1 MAVIRI
7 PEDIWSKVRAHLMSR
22 AGEHFAFMCAEYC
35 ATQDG
40 PIFLVKDVH
49 CVMDENV
56 RADRD
61 GYTVS
66 PEGFLPAINTAVIS
80 GAALVE
86 CHNHGGAQPGF
97 SQIDRRGLREFSRY
111 VLDSLPG
118 RPYAATVWG
127 DSTVY
132 GEFFAPDGRGGVF
145 RSITVAGERFRQVTS
160 RIEDAAL
167 PDAAFDR
174 QIPWFTDEGQR
185 GLGHIRAAIVG
196 AGGTGSH
203 LAQQLAYLGIR
214 DFLVVDDDAAD
225 DTSMNRLVTAEAA
238 DIGTPKAFLARR
250 AIKSIAPSAKV
261 KVMLSRIQSD
271 DVLDALKQAD
281 VIFGC
286 VDNDG
291 ARLIL
296 NDLSRAYC
304 ILYMDLAVGIEVE
317 TTGVVAAGGRVVVV
331 TPSGPCLHCLGEI
344 DIAEAGFCLSDAKA
358 RTFQVQRGYVKGMDV
373 PAPSVVSLNAAV
385 TAAAVNEFAIMV
397 SGFRP
402 ANVFTELDLL
412 GTAYEVKGQRA
423 GPRRVR
429 AAPGCVVCA
438 SAGIGDRAGIE
449 RYARAAG

>member
-7 PEDIWSKVRAHLMSR
+7 PEEIWRKVRAHLMSR
-22 AGEHFAFMCAEYC
+22 PGEHFAFMCAEYC

-61 GYTVS
+61 GYTVT
-66 PEGFLPAINTAVIS
+66 PEGFLPAINMAVRNGTALI
-80 GAALVE
+80 E

-97 SQIDRRGLREFSRY
+97 SQTDRRGLPEFSQY

-127 DSTVY
+127 DCTIH
-132 GEFFAPDGRGGVF
+132 GEFFATDGGGIF
-145 RSITVAGERFRQVTS
+145 RSITVVGERFRQVTS
-160 RIEDAAL
+160 QTEDAVR
-167 PDAAFDR
+167 PDVAFDR
-174 QIPWFTDEGQR
+174 QILWFTDDGQR

-196 AGGTGSH
+196 AGGTGSQM
-203 LAQQLAYLGIR
+203 AQQLAYLGIR
-214 DFLVVDDDAAD
+214 DFVVVDDDAAD
-225 DTSMNRLVTAEAA
+225 DTSMNRLVTAAAA

-261 KVMLSRIQSD
+261 RVMLSRIQSD

-296 NDLSRAYC
+296 NDISRAYC
-304 ILYMDLAVGIEVE
+304 ILYVDLAVGIEVE
-317 TTGVVAAGGRVVVV
+317 ASGVVAAGGRVVVV
-331 TPSGPCLHCLGEI
+331 TPGGPCLHCLDEI
-344 DIAEAGFCLSDAKA
+344 DITEAGFFLSDAKA
-358 RTFQVQRGYVKGMDV
+358 RAFQVQRGYVKGMDV

-397 SGFRP
+397 SGIRP
-402 ANVFTELDLL
+402 ANVYTELDLL
-412 GTAYEVKGQRA
+412 GTAYEAKGQRA

-429 AAPGCVVCA
+429 MSPGCVVCA

-449 RYARAAG
+449 RYARPAG